1 MNKMSS
7 VKIIS
12 VFFKEILAVV
22 LNKCYFKQS
31 HKDML
36 NSLQVKAK
44 STKDR

>member
-7 VKIIS
+7 VKITS

-22 LNKCYFKQS
+22 LHKCYFKQS
-31 HKDML
+31 FKDIL

-44 STKDR
+44 TKDR